1 MEAMGLREGGVFV
14 VFPEILKGVL
24 NSWENATRDREGEVK
39 LSGAKP
45 PKLCFVSGERAGF

>member
-14 VFPEILKGVL
+14 VFLEILKGVL